1 MQTSEVA
8 VQHSIST
15 HRRLYLTM
23 SVLCICQDEE
33 EEEAKAKAS
42 RTLTATQGARLL
54 EKNADGL
61 RFYSNTVSNFKVL
74 VQKWKGWG

>member
-23 SVLCICQDEE
+23 SVLCICQE

-42 RTLTATQGARLL
+42 RTLTAATQGAPLL

>member
-1 MQTSEVA
+1 M
-8 VQHSIST
+8 QHSIST

-33 EEEAKAKAS
+33 EEEEEAKAKAKAS